1 MSLAVVTGAASGVG
15 AAVAALLAEQGVP
28 TIGVDVNDG
37 PGSWVRGDVADPET
51 WRRVVEVADG
61 RTVDR
66 LVLAA
71 AVLEVGTALQVT
83 ADALRRV
90 MDVNVVGAL
99 LGVQACLPGMLAAG
113 GGRIVAVASVDA
125 FLAEQGLAAYCAS
138 KGALLQLIRCVAV
151 DYARAGIRA
160 NCVCPAA
167 IDTPFFRQHVD
178 AAADPVEFLRVKT
191 ERHPAGRILDPAD
204 VAHAVMFLLSD
215 AAIGING
222 TGLTVDG
229 ALTATFAYDASAVS

>member
-138 KGALLQLIRCVAV
+138 KGALLQLLRCVAV
-151 DYARAGIRA
+151 
-160 NCVCPAA
+160 
-167 IDTPFFRQHVD
+167 
-178 AAADPVEFLRVKT
+178 
-191 ERHPAGRILDPAD
+191 
-204 VAHAVMFLLSD
+204 
-215 AAIGING
+215 
-222 TGLTVDG
+222 
-229 ALTATFAYDASAVS
+229 